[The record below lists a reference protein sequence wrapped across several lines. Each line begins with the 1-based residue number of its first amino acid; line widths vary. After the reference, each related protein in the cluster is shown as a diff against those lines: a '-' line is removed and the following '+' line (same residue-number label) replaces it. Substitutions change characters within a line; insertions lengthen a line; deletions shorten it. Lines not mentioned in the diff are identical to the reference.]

1 MTSKYTFHSAN
12 FNCRVISVDGKPA
25 TPRAE
30 RAELDGRANIYQSDK
45 GPVLYF
51 VVDDKENVTSPGFVI
66 PFQDETYEAIGD
78 EFTIISED
86 QKRKFLIRIKK

>member
-1 MTSKYTFHSAN
+1 MSSKYTFHSAS
-12 FNCRVISVDGKPA
+12 FNCRLVSVDGKPA

-30 RAELDGRANIYQSDK
+30 KAELEGSANIYKVNK
-45 GPVLYF
+45 GHLFFF
-51 VVDDKENVTSPGFVI
+51 VPDDKENVTSPGFVI

-86 QKRKFLIRIKK
+86 QRRKFLIRII